1 MHCVILSKGRW
12 HSHSVCQI
20 PWTGIGT
27 EEEEEGPPAAAA
39 LGSAGLAGQQQL
51 WQHAN
56 QQFLLLFLKKS
67 LFKAKPRPRNDFCHR
82 TWHWTQQQARIRII
96 RGCYITGLS
105 CSFLLYTQKAHTS
118 EIVSIS
124 THLCY
129 FPSVK
134 LAFGSCSQDLSVG
147 SLKFKSVQVK
157 SRKPK

>member
-1 MHCVILSKGRW
+1 MALSQCLSDPLDWDWDRGGGRG
-12 HSHSVCQI
+12 SSSGRSTRI
-20 PWTGIGT
+20 SSFGR
-27 EEEEEGPPAAAA
+27 PAAA
-39 LGSAGLAGQQQL
+39 LA
-51 WQHAN
+51 ACKPTVSPP
-56 QQFLLLFLKKS
+56 FFKKKF